1 MGKESQI
8 DALNLSPLAQR
19 KIQELVA
26 LLADEG
32 FGAEGLRGT
41 PPLPRSKRSA
51 IRRDVRWR
59 GHWTSI
65 SHNATPSTF
74 NKNRSVRLAVHKATL
89 PTRRKNVGYRRAM
102 AK

>member
-32 FGAEGLRGT
+32 FGA
-41 PPLPRSKRSA
+41 
-51 IRRDVRWR
+51 
-59 GHWTSI
+59 
-65 SHNATPSTF
+65 
-74 NKNRSVRLAVHKATL
+74 
-89 PTRRKNVGYRRAM
+89 
-102 AK
+102 